1 MVSFLLILAS
11 TTPGES
17 LNPQVGQIG
26 FFRLGEIAGVHKAID
41 QHQSA
46 VEGFAGML
54 YRVQQI
60 AFQEGQQRM
69 DRVA

>member
-11 TTPGES
+11 TAPGES
-17 LNPQVGQIG
+17 FNPQVGQIG
-26 FFRLGEIAGVHKAID
+26 FFRLGEVAGVHETID
-41 QHQSA
+41 QHQGA
-46 VEGFAGML
+46 VEGFA
-54 YRVQQI
+54 RVLCRLQQI

>member
-11 TTPGES
+11 TTPGET

-26 FFRLGEIAGVHKAID
+26 FFRLREVAGVHEAID
-41 QHQSA
+41 QHQGA
-46 VEGFAGML
+46 VEGFTGML
-54 YRVQQI
+54 CRVQQI
-60 AFQEGQQRM
+60 AFQEDQQRM

>member
-11 TTPGES
+11 TAPGES
-17 LNPQVGQIG
+17 FNPQVGQIG
-26 FFRLGEIAGVHKAID
+26 FFRLGEVAGVHKAID
-41 QHQSA
+41 QHQGT
-46 VEGFAGML
+46 VEGFA
-54 YRVQQI
+54 RVLRRLQQI

>member
-11 TTPGES
+11 TAPGES
-17 LNPQVGQIG
+17 FNPQVGQIG
-26 FFRLGEIAGVHKAID
+26 FFRSGEVASVHKAID

-46 VEGFAGML
+46 VEGFA
-54 YRVQQI
+54 RVLGRLQQI

>member
-11 TTPGES
+11 TAPGES
-17 LNPQVGQIG
+17 FNSQVGQIG
-26 FFRLGEIAGVHKAID
+26 FFRLGEVAGVHKAID

-46 VEGFAGML
+46 VEGFA
-54 YRVQQI
+54 RVLCRLQQI
-60 AFQEGQQRM
+60 SFQEGQQRM

>member
-11 TTPGES
+11 TAPRES
-17 LNPQVGQIG
+17 FNPQVGQIG
-26 FFRLGEIAGVHKAID
+26 FFRLGEVAGVHEAID
-41 QHQSA
+41 QHQGA
-46 VEGFAGML
+46 VEGFA
-54 YRVQQI
+54 RVLFRLQQI

>member
-26 FFRLGEIAGVHKAID
+26 FFRLREVAGVHEAID
-41 QHQSA
+41 QHQGA

-54 YRVQQI
+54 CRLQQI

>member
-11 TTPGES
+11 TAPGES
-17 LNPQVGQIG
+17 FNPQVGQIG
-26 FFRLGEIAGVHKAID
+26 FFRLGEVAGIHEAID

-46 VEGFAGML
+46 VEGFARVRC
-54 YRVQQI
+54 RVQQI
-60 AFQEGQQRM
+60 AFQEDQQRM